1 MNNMNKNYKL
11 IISIFTVIALMAVL
25 FTGCSLINFIK
36 PTPPT
41 SEKGVV
47 SEVTM
52 ATSIAEDFRPL
63 TPTKVFAPDAPA
75 FLVSFKM
82 SGFPIGAKVEAKLIY
97 VGGDPE
103 AEANT
108 GKNAVFDTVNATV
121 QKLGSGYTYTGF
133 ENPGINNYKW
143 PKGDYKVVITI
154 DGLEKGS
161 TDFKVE

>member
-1 MNNMNKNYKL
+1 MNCMNKNCKL
-11 IISIFTVIALMAVL
+11 IISIFMVIALMAVL
-25 FTGCSLINFIK
+25 FTGCSLKYMIK
-36 PTPPT
+36 PT

-52 ATSIAEDFRPL
+52 ATAIAEDFRPL
-63 TPTKVFAPDAPA
+63 TPTTVFTPDAPA

-82 SGFPIGAKVEAKLIY
+82 SGFPVGAKVQAKLIY

-103 AEANT
+103 AEANA

-121 QKLGSGYTYTGF
+121 QKLGSAYTYTGF
-133 ENPGINNYKW
+133 ENPGVNNYKW
-143 PKGDYKVVITI
+143 PKGDYKVVITV

-161 TDFKVE
+161 VDFKVE